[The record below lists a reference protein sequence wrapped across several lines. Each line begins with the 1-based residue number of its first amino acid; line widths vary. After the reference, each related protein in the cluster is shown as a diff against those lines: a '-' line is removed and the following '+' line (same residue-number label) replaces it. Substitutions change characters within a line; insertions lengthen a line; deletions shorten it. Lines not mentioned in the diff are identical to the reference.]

1 MKAAFFSPDLFVFL
15 RELKENNDKP
25 WFESQKKRYE
35 KEVKEPFARFIEA
48 FAPRLESISPHFLAD
63 KRSFFRI
70 HRDVRF
76 ARDKSP
82 YKTHAAAQFRHEE
95 AKNIHAPG
103 FYLHLEPGM
112 VFLGAG
118 LYHPEPAAAHRVRQA
133 LDARPERWKQ
143 AVAELEL
150 GGESLKRPPSGFSK
164 DHPLIED
171 LKRKDFIATRTLT
184 EKQACQADF
193 LARFEAFCQ
202 QTSPFMELL
211 TRSLGLAY

>member
-1 MKAAFFSPDLFVFL
+1 MKSAFFSPDLFVFF
-15 RELKENNDKP
+15 RELKENNDKA

-35 KEVKEPFARFIEA
+35 REVKEPFARFIEA
-48 FAPRLESISPHFLAD
+48 FAPRLETISAHFLAD

-76 ARDKSP
+76 SRDKSP

-95 AKNIHAPG
+95 ARNIHAPG

-118 LYHPEPAAAHRVRQA
+118 LYHPEPAAAHLVRQA
-133 LDARPERWKQ
+133 LDARPKRWKE
-143 AVAELEL
+143 AVADLEL

-193 LARFEAFCQ
+193 LDRFEAFCR
-202 QTSPFMELL
+202 QTSPFMGLL
-211 TRSLGLAY
+211 TGSLGLAY